1 MVKRGEVWWFEPP
14 NQKARPYLVLTR
26 SEATHALARLIAV
39 PCTGTIRGIPTEVRL
54 GPDDG
59 MPQECVLTLDN
70 VTVVER
76 SYLTGRIT
84 SVSDDVMS
92 QVCDALGLATG
103 CD

>member
-1 MVKRGEVWWFEPP
+1 
-14 NQKARPYLVLTR
+14 
-26 SEATHALARLIAV
+26 
-39 PCTGTIRGIPTEVRL
+39 
-54 GPDDG
+54 